1 MSIAFLQHANIGKST
16 QKQPWTAAARA
27 GYIAN
32 RRHRTVLISEGFYVE
47 FEGKYEGQLR
57 RIPLDVHKIQR
68 FLNHREGTIRKNG
81 RVCDTFILCLQREHS
96 EAQMIESVRRFAR
109 EIGKGRAP
117 FWGGIHWED
126 GNPHFHGIF
135 IDADPESGRRVFG
148 TSEKGSTDL
157 LKSLWANEVNN
168 MFAELGLDT
177 RIEFGTR
184 TEELAQAFN
193 DNEVS
198 EPSPTVAA
206 EEPEVVDEPAPEE
219 EPLAEVVDE
228 PRVDQDELSPR
239 EAMAFAG
246 QAVHELRRIRTLQ
259 KEREQIKAQYNGA
272 YEAYQRATA
281 AARQAAAEVAKLGLE
296 ATAAREAYITEH
308 RGIFGKKG
316 FQISAFGYSY
326 QSPARK
332 AADAAELA
340 YQQSQERAARA
351 AEQSL
356 AETANLEIR
365 TKDFTAAKDKYEAI
379 QGTDQELSEAEL
391 LYENTIN
398 SYAGNLT
405 PVKAQALVNEGEL
418 DNYTARIVLEEL
430 GYGEEAKSFDDG
442 IER

>member
-1 MSIAFLQHANIGKST
+1 MRRSA
-16 QKQPWTAAARA
+16 
-27 GYIAN
+27 AN
-32 RRHRTVLISEGFYVE
+32 RVFSENM
-47 FEGKYEGQLR
+47 
-57 RIPLDVHKIQR
+57 PLQWHAVQR
-68 FLNHREGTIRKNG
+68 FLKQHEDGLRKNG
-81 RVCDTFILCLQREHS
+81 RVADTFVIAVPREFS
-96 EAQMIESVRRFAR
+96 IDEAEKVLRAYGRR
-109 EIGKGRAP
+109 IGKGKAP
-117 FWGGIHWED
+117 FLVAFHWEEH
-126 GNPHFHGIF
+126 NPHAHFIF
-135 IDADPESGRRVFG
+135 LDRDPATGRRVFG
-148 TSEKGSTDL
+148 TSEKGSTEL
-157 LKSLWANEVNN
+157 LKFEWATAVNEQ
-168 MFAELGLDT
+168 FEQLGLET

-193 DNEVS
+193 DNVS

-219 EPLAEVVDE
+219 EPLAEVE
-228 PRVDQDELSPR
+228 EAPRVDQEELSPR

-246 QAVHELRRIRTLQ
+246 QAVHELRRIRVLQ
-259 KEREQIKAQYNGA
+259 QEREQIRAQYNGA
-272 YEAYQRATA
+272 YESYQRATA

-296 ATAAREAYITEH
+296 ATAARDTYITEH
-308 RGIFGKKG
+308 RGLFGKKG
-316 FQISAFGYSY
+316 FQVSAFGYSY

-340 YQQSQERAARA
+340 YQQSQERASRA

-365 TKDFTAAKDKYEAI
+365 TKDFSAAKDKYEAI
-379 QGTDQELSEAEL
+379 QGTDQELSDAEL

-405 PVKAQALVNEGEL
+405 PAKAAMLVNEGDL

-430 GYGEEAKSFDDG
+430 GYAEEAKSFDDG